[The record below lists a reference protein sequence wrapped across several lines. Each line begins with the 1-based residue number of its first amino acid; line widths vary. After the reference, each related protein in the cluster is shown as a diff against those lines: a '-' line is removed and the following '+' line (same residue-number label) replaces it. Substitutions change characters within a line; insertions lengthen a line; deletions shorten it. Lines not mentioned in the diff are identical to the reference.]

1 MATPRYKGITKFQQV
16 AGLTHGV
23 DEEGMQWSEVPYVGA
38 HSKASEFIAKYPAG
52 ATCPIKGFE
61 HLRSRTYP
69 EITQDN
75 GAYSSAI
82 LRFEGVH
89 PSESKGEASGA
100 NIKYTKELK
109 SLSIK
114 TTASS
119 EAIPANF
126 TYEAPIVVATYKTK
140 SEPSTLRYTS
150 KITSQA
156 CPILIRF
163 EGPDDAT
170 PIRDPSHWNK
180 SIVAAPKTGL
190 IVCRTHSVIQ
200 EKEQVRGEGFW
211 NVTEYH
217 AKFLE
222 AG

>member
-1 MATPRYKGITKFQQV
+1 MAKPRYKGITKFQQV

-23 DEEGMQWSEVPYVGA
+23 DEEGLQWIEVPYVGA
-38 HSKASEFIAKYPAG
+38 HGKASEFIAKYPAG

-89 PSESKGEASGA
+89 PSESSGEASSA
-100 NIKYTKELK
+100 SIKYTKELK
-109 SLSIK
+109 SISLTDSNNPDK
-114 TTASS
+114 
-119 EAIPANF
+119 IPANF

-140 SEPSTLRYTS
+140 SEPNKYRYKK
-150 KITSQA
+150 KITDQA
-156 CPILIRF
+156 CPTLIRF
-163 EGPDDAT
+163 EGPDDT
-170 PIRDPSHWNK
+170 TEPRLISSWNPQ
-180 SIVAAPKTGL
+180 IVEAPANGI

-222 AG
+222 AR

>member
-1 MATPRYKGITKFQQV
+1 MAKPRYKGITKFQQV

-23 DEEGMQWSEVPYVGA
+23 DEEGLQWIEVPFMGA
-38 HSKASEFIAKYPAG
+38 HGKAKEFIAKYPAG

-69 EITQDN
+69 EITEDN
-75 GAYSSAI
+75 VYSSAT
-82 LRFEGVH
+82 LRFEGIH

-109 SLSIK
+109 SLSVK
-114 TTASS
+114 LTGSS

-140 SEPSTLRYTS
+140 SEPNKYRYKN

-156 CPILIRF
+156 CPKLIRF

-170 PIRDPSHWNK
+170 PERDPTVWNS
-180 SIVAAPKTGL
+180 SIVEAPKNGI

-222 AG
+222 AR